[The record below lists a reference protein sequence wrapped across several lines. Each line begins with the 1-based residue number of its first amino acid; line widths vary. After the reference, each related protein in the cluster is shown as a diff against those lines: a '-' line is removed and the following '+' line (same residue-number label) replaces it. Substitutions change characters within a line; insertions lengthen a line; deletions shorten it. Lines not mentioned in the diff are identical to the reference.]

1 MEGMLG
7 FAEFKAI
14 MGKRKSSKK
23 KQNTASTMMIRVPVY
38 NPNTGIASEIS
49 VATAQQNDPFR

>member
-1 MEGMLG
+1 MLG

-38 NPNTGIASEIS
+38 NPNADVAEPEIS